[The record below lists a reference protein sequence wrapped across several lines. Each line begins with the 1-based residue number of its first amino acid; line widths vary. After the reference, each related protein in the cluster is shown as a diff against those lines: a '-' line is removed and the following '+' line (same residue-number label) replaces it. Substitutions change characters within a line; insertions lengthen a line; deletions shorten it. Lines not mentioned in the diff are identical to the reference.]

1 MLYICHDDLQE
12 QNGTIGNVFEGR
24 PKESSL
30 FEKEGN
36 LLFACIFCLLG
47 KCVPSSIDVLTLQ
60 HMKIPG
66 LVISTVVNV
75 YGTDDIFTFIATCV
89 ACTLLPLDGFLDAL
103 IYGADELRLLK
114 LCRWIRRK
122 MCLGSSKGY
131 KKKRLGE
138 VDGGNEDYAD
148 LRRSHTE
155 SAIEGQTVY
164 PED

>member
-1 MLYICHDDLQE
+1 MHE
-12 QNGTIGNVFEGR
+12 F
-24 PKESSL
+24 
-30 FEKEGN
+30 
-36 LLFACIFCLLG
+36 
-47 KCVPSSIDVLTLQ
+47 
-60 HMKIPG
+60 MKIPG

-75 YGTDDIFTFIATCV
+75 YGTDDVFTFIATCV

-122 MCLGSSKGY
+122 MCLGSSKGHK

-138 VDGGNEDYAD
+138 VEGGDQDYAD
-148 LRRSHTE
+148 LRRSETE

>member
-1 MLYICHDDLQE
+1 
-12 QNGTIGNVFEGR
+12 
-24 PKESSL
+24 
-30 FEKEGN
+30 
-36 LLFACIFCLLG
+36 
-47 KCVPSSIDVLTLQ
+47 
-60 HMKIPG
+60 MKIPG

-75 YGTDDIFTFIATCV
+75 YGTDDVFTFIATCV

-138 VDGGNEDYAD
+138 MDGMRTMPTYAA
-148 LRRSHTE
+148 
-155 SAIEGQTVY
+155 AIQRALLKVRLSILKIE
-164 PED
+164 